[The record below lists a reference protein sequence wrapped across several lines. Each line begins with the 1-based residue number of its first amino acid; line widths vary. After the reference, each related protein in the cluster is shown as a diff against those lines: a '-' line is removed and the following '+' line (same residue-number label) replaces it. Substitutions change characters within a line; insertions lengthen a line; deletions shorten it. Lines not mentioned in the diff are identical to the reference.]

1 MTSSFKKTPSSA
13 PSLFSWNLPPSAHST
28 TLPIYQHTR
37 VDCWCGDERPDHEK
51 RKSPL
56 DLGSLAHRDRL
67 FLFMRDVYSSRP
79 RNDATSAAVRL
90 RMTASIT
97 VIGKTKRTVLPIHV
111 TVSLSSLDELHA
123 VHGLIIDYMS
133 ARLQEYATTYEVAPL
148 QFVHLHAGKSR
159 SSAQRNGSRRLQS
172 IIYFFIFYIFF
183 YRLFKTKQ
191 TCGEK
196 LRDEEQIRL
205 IRNGNYQSIDGSE
218 GSRPLFHTHRQRKS
232 RRQAFCDMHRRYPP
246 SAGNKEKMY
255 APRRDDTSKKVETAR
270 PAEPSSDLDDR
281 DDHNNQQQL
290 HEDEP
295 NLQKKENQQ
304 TAPGSFLYDCTTTTT
319 TSSRSSRTEPSR
331 ICRIDIGSSSTFS
344 TASTVS
350 TRR

>member
-97 VIGKTKRTVLPIHV
+97 VIGKTKRTVLPVHV

-159 SSAQRNGSRRLQS
+159 SSAQREQRQSATINHLFSLFFTFFLQIVRNETNLRQKVARRRANS
-172 IIYFFIFYIFF
+172 
-183 YRLFKTKQ
+183 
-191 TCGEK
+191 
-196 LRDEEQIRL
+196 
-205 IRNGNYQSIDGSE
+205 
-218 GSRPLFHTHRQRKS
+218 PH
-232 RRQAFCDMHRRYPP
+232 
-246 SAGNKEKMY
+246 
-255 APRRDDTSKKVETAR
+255 
-270 PAEPSSDLDDR
+270 
-281 DDHNNQQQL
+281 
-290 HEDEP
+290 
-295 NLQKKENQQ
+295 
-304 TAPGSFLYDCTTTTT
+304 
-319 TSSRSSRTEPSR
+319 
-331 ICRIDIGSSSTFS
+331 
-344 TASTVS
+344 
-350 TRR
+350 